1 MKKGNID
8 NTTLDAVG
16 KMLVRSEARRTPDI
30 DLIVGDPY
38 LFARVKARI
47 NAGTPDAS
55 GPVWSS
61 ALRHRLLDM
70 CGSAA
75 ILVLAVGAITLLRMG
90 RGDVSEVTIYTVPD
104 VQPEAA
110 RPVIPPQGISFTELS
125 TGRAAKSD
133 FRVERAAAR
142 RSVARRAAPPRV
154 KIDADGEFYPVAYTG
169 DPFETAGGGRI
180 IRVDLKRSSLFALG
194 VDLPLEN
201 EKETVKADLLVGSDG
216 VTRAV
221 RVVKDN

>member
-8 NTTLDAVG
+8 NKTLDAVG
-16 KMLVRSEARRTPDI
+16 KMLVRSEARRTPDL
-30 DLIVGDPY
+30 DGIVGDPY
-38 LFARVKARI
+38 LFARVRARI
-47 NAGTPDAS
+47 NEATPEAS
-55 GPVWSS
+55 TSLWSV
-61 ALRHRLLDM
+61 AVRPRLLAIS
-70 CGSAA
+70 GLAA

-90 RGDVSEVTIYTVPD
+90 RGDVSAVTIYTVPD
-104 VQPEAA
+104 MQPEAA
-110 RPVIPPQGISFTELS
+110 RPENPPQGMVSVLS
-125 TGRAAKSD
+125 KGRAAKSE
-133 FRVERAAAR
+133 FRVERAVAR
-142 RSVARRAAPPRV
+142 RSVGRAATTPRV
-154 KIDADGEFYPVAYTG
+154 TIDADGEFYPVAYTG
-169 DPFETAGGGRI
+169 DPAETAGGGRI